1 MSIIALFTWVLAACG
16 GLYLVAVWLIEY
28 DREFQGSASSRLP
41 VPVICTHALLALGGL
56 AVWGSYLLLGGARLA
71 WTAVI
76 VLIVVASLGMVMAI
90 RWIYMYRA
98 VTQMRLAAAPGGR
111 AELPVPGR
119 RDAGPGP
126 GHGADRAL
134 GRPATPRGD
143 DGPSMLAAGRA
154 AAQTGSSPCSP
165 PPVPRGAA
173 RSRPRREHST

>member
-76 VLIVVASLGMVMAI
+76 VLVVVASLGMIMAV

-98 VTQMRLAAAPGGR
+98 VSRL
-111 AELPVPGR
+111 
-119 RDAGPGP
+119 
-126 GHGADRAL
+126 
-134 GRPATPRGD
+134 
-143 DGPSMLAAGRA
+143 RA
-154 AAQTGSSPCSP
+154 AAAAGGPAAP
-165 PPVPRGAA
+165 RAEIPVPPERNFPVSVVIGHGVLAVATLILVLLTALAA
-173 RSRPRREHST
+173 S

>member
-76 VLIVVASLGMVMAI
+76 VLVVVASLGMVMAI

-98 VTQMRLAAAPGGR
+98 VTQMRLAAAAGGSQ
-111 AELPVPGR
+111 AELAVPPERNFPVSVVI
-119 RDAGPGP
+119 
-126 GHGADRAL
+126 GHGALAVATLVLVLVTAL
-134 GRPATPRGD
+134 TA
-143 DGPSMLAAGRA
+143 
-154 AAQTGSSPCSP
+154 
-165 PPVPRGAA
+165 
-173 RSRPRREHST
+173 H